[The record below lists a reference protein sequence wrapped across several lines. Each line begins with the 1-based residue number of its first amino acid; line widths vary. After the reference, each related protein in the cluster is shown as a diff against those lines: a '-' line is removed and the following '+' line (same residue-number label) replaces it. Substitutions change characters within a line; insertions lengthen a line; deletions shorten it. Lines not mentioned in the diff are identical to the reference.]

1 MHFSKFAVASIL
13 AGYPCVSALPQSN
26 SFQAEGA
33 APAGGAQDIIAK
45 IGAVSDGLDGWA
57 GAVNKYKIGY
67 LSLAP
72 ADKAEKATEA
82 AIDDATASVKKTK
95 PLKDKE
101 NAAVAGQIAT
111 MLPKVQAVADAL
123 KQKAPVMIKEKVGG
137 EVAADA
143 AGVQNKM
150 DELFASLQVVMTA
163 QTQPGLRKAMIA
175 VDKVMSQTQATF
187 SGGKKADGITAQTTN
202 DGVLASNQ
210 TGKALGGVPISDAV
224 SCRQGGWRNTAIW
237 TVAGWTVVAGLLA
250 VA

>member
-1 MHFSKFAVASIL
+1 
-13 AGYPCVSALPQSN
+13 
-26 SFQAEGA
+26 
-33 APAGGAQDIIAK
+33 
-45 IGAVSDGLDGWA
+45 
-57 GAVNKYKIGY
+57 
-67 LSLAP
+67 
-72 ADKAEKATEA
+72 
-82 AIDDATASVKKTK
+82 
-95 PLKDKE
+95 
-101 NAAVAGQIAT
+101 
-111 MLPKVQAVADAL
+111 
-123 KQKAPVMIKEKVGG
+123 MIKEKVGG

-187 SGGKKADGITAQTTN
+187 SGGKKADGLTAQTTN